1 MVTVCF
7 NVSIDYHWLP
17 LYSPMMSC
25 CARITFIFKE
35 SLHWEKFTVI
45 FRPASSNR
53 YLEEVHWGQRD
64 TRHQEPSQ
72 CYQYNICEAA
82 VLQRQDSQVSQG
94 GLRAAR
100 GLAVEFVGCSCQ
112 TVKTLYLE
120 MWFSKCFSVRN
131 AVFTFWGIFWVFGN
145 VNSPLPV
152 ALSKIQKMK

>member
-72 CYQYNICEAA
+72 CYQYYICEAA

-94 GLRAAR
+94 ELRAAH

-112 TVKTLYLE
+112 TPVIGDVIFEDVIFKILLGE
-120 MWFSKCFSVRN
+120 KCRVYIIGYIMN
-131 AVFTFWGIFWVFGN
+131 
-145 VNSPLPV
+145 L
-152 ALSKIQKMK
+152 Q